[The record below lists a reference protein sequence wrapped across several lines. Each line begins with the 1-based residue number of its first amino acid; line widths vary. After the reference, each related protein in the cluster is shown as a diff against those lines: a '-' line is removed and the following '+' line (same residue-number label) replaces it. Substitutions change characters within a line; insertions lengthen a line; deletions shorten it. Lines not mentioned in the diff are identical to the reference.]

1 MRKSLMLAACAA
13 AFLLIAAPIYMKQDA
28 HLLTI
33 NGHVIGDAVK
43 VGSVWA
49 VPVSDLQKNIDGTFT
64 VAGNRLQIASPRD
77 LQSGMATGKRMHK
90 PYVITASVDSST
102 PIILSGNKQFVA
114 VADLV
119 RLGGGGAYTGPTTLP
134 AGAPL
139 TLNFTRV
146 SISYAKI
153 NWGD

>member
-1 MRKSLMLAACAA
+1 MRKSLLLAACAA
-13 AFLLIAAPIYMKQDA
+13 GFLLIAAPIYMNQDA

-43 VGSVWA
+43 VNGVWA
-49 VPVSDLQKNIDGTFT
+49 VPVADLQKNIDGTFT
-64 VAGNRLQIASPRD
+64 VLGNRLQITSPRD
-77 LQSGMATGKRMHK
+77 AATGMASGKRMHK
-90 PYVITASVDSST
+90 PIVITKLADSST
-102 PIILSGNKQFVA
+102 PIIVSGGKPFVA
-114 VADLV
+114 VTDIAK
-119 RLGGGGAYTGPTTLP
+119 LGGGTFNPPSNLP

-139 TLNFTRV
+139 SLNFSKV